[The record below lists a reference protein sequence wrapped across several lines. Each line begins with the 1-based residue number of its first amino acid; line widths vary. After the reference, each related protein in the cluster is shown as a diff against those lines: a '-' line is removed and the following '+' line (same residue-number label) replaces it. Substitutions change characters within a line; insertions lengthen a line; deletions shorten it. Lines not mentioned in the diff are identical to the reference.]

1 MATMIRFQRR
11 LAIAVAGLRWEV
23 LAIGAVGIAALF
35 ALSLTFLATMR
46 SAAEAAPPVSL
57 PIQPAKAAAL
67 IAATSGDQAQA
78 VRATG
83 AEAEV
88 INAALPFSKAPVQ
101 AAAPFAAPTGGT
113 AYDRALTCLTQAVYY
128 EAGFEPVA
136 GRRAVAQVILNRMR
150 HPAFPKSV
158 CGVVYQRNAT
168 PICQFTFVCDGSL
181 NRAPAAA
188 AWAEAKRVAAA
199 ALAGYV
205 DAEVGQAT
213 HYHADYVAPYWAP
226 MLAKITKIGAHIFY
240 RWPGAWGQRGAFTG
254 RYIGEPNDPASLRPV
269 LRPAILAGADG
280 IAIADIPPAQLT
292 YEQDKTIRRAANDV
306 GGLLD
311 TSKGWRLSIPDPA
324 DTGGR
329 SKALVAAQEQPR
341 NLPRDATAV
350 AAVTTASSGTAA
362 LASN

>member
-1 MATMIRFQRR
+1 MTSLSLIQRRVAIRF
-11 LAIAVAGLRWEV
+11 AGLRWE
-23 LAIGAVGIAALF
+23 LLLLGAAGLAALAAIAF
-35 ALSLTFLATMR
+35 GFVSSMR
-46 SAAEAAPPVSL
+46 SPAEASPVAATIAPT
-57 PIQPAKAAAL
+57 KAAAL
-67 IAATSGDQAQA
+67 IAATTGEQSVE

-83 AEAEV
+83 AEAEQ

-101 AAAPFAAPTGGT
+101 AAAPFTAPTGGT

-128 EAGFEPVA
+128 EAGFEPIE
-136 GRRAVAQVILNRMR
+136 GRRAVAQVVLNRMR

-181 NRAPAAA
+181 NRAPAAG
-188 AWAEAKRVAAA
+188 AWAEARRVAAA

-205 DAEVGQAT
+205 DGAVGQAT

-226 MLAKITKIGAHIFY
+226 MLAKITKVGAHIFY

-254 RYIGEPNDPASLRPV
+254 RYIGEPNDPSSLRPV
-269 LRPAILAGADG
+269 LRPAILAEAGEG
-280 IAIADIPPAQLT
+280 AIADIPPAQLT

-311 TSKGWRLSIPDPA
+311 TSKGWRLTIPSPEE
-324 DTGGR
+324 TGGR
-329 SKALVAAQEQPR
+329 TKALVAAQEPVR
-341 NLPRDATAV
+341 TLPRDAATV
-350 AAVTTASSGTAA
+350 AAVTTASSGSAA